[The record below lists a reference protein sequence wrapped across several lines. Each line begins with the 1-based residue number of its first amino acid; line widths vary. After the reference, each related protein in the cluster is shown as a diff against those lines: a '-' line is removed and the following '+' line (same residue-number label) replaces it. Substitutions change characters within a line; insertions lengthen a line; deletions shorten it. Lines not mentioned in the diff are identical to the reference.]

1 MILSLGLLADDAS
14 QVCTLAKLNVWV
26 TPGLLASTF
35 KSLAAPGGDS
45 GARRTGFLGERE
57 KRSGVKTNRI
67 PG

>member
-1 MILSLGLLADDAS
+1 MCLDHHTLYDSKTS
-14 QVCTLAKLNVWV
+14 QH
-26 TPGLLASTF
+26 
-35 KSLAAPGGDS
+35 GDS

>member
-1 MILSLGLLADDAS
+1 MDHAHIDGLKKEYERLSADGFRVLAIAS
-14 QVCTLAKLNVWV
+14 
-26 TPGLLASTF
+26 
-35 KSLAAPGGDS
+35 GDS